1 MQEGRNMKKLI
12 PAAFILAAF
21 LTAPAGAQGWQEL
34 VTGDFTLRWA
44 TMPGDSLAVE
54 LSAPTTGW
62 VAVGFDP
69 DSIML
74 GANIIIGYVVSGTP
88 TLRDDYGWQVTGHRD
103 DLLLGGTRDL
113 TVDGATE
120 AGGTTE
126 IRFTIPLDSGD
137 PYDKPLVPGSTYP
150 IILAMGPNGAD
161 DFSTQHQAVAV
172 AQISLWGLS
181 LSQETWGGIKS
192 SID

>member
-1 MQEGRNMKKLI
+1 MMKKLL
-12 PAAFILAAF
+12 PAVFILAAF
-21 LTAPAGAQGWQEL
+21 LAAPAAAQGWQEL
-34 VTGDFTLRWA
+34 VVGNFTLRWA
-44 TMPGDSLAVE
+44 TIPGDSLAVE

-74 GANIIIGYVVSGTP
+74 GANIVIGYVVSTTP

-113 TVDGATE
+113 TVDGGTE
-120 AGGTTE
+120 SGGTTE
-126 IRFTIPLDSGD
+126 IMFTIPLDSGD
-137 PYDKPLVPGSTYP
+137 PYDKPLVPGNTYP

-172 AQISLWGLS
+172 GQISLWGLA
-181 LSQETWGGIKS
+181 LSQDTWGGIKS
-192 SID
+192 GID